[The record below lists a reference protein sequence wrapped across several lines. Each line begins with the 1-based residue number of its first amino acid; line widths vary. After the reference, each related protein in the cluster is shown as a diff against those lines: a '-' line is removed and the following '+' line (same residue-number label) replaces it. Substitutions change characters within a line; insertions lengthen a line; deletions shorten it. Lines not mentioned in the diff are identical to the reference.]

1 MYDILTIFAGF
12 IFVFSVVA
20 GGLARTPISGPIVFC
35 AFGVLIGPLALGW
48 FDVEVNAE
56 GLRLLAEMTLALVLF
71 ADAAK
76 VDLGVLKRS
85 VGIPR
90 RLLLLAL
97 PLIIV
102 LGIGAGVAIF
112 DNLTLLEIALVATML
127 APTDAALGSAVV
139 TDERVPSNIRQGL
152 SVESGLN
159 DGICVPILFVFLALA
174 TESTHGASGGELAL
188 LLVAEE
194 IGIGAAVGI
203 GATFVGVQLLKF
215 CRDRGWVTETWR
227 QLPVITLAIGCF
239 AAAQLIG
246 GSGFIAAVVG
256 GLLFGALA
264 KERKHVLMLAAEG
277 TGETVAL
284 VTWVVFG
291 AVIVGHTIDHIIWE
305 AALYA
310 LLSLT
315 VIRMLPVLLVLTGTG
330 LRLGEKLFIGW
341 FGPRGM
347 ASIVFGVIVLQ
358 AELPGGE
365 VLRQTVLYTVVF
377 SVLAHGLTANPLIA
391 ALTAKRNGGSTQ

>member
-1 MYDILTIFAGF
+1 
-12 IFVFSVVA
+12 
-20 GGLARTPISGPIVFC
+20 
-35 AFGVLIGPLALGW
+35 
-48 FDVEVNAE
+48 
-56 GLRLLAEMTLALVLF
+56 
-71 ADAAK
+71 
-76 VDLGVLKRS
+76 
-85 VGIPR
+85 
-90 RLLLLAL
+90 
-97 PLIIV
+97 
-102 LGIGAGVAIF
+102 
-112 DNLTLLEIALVATML
+112 
-127 APTDAALGSAVV
+127 
-139 TDERVPSNIRQGL
+139 
-152 SVESGLN
+152 
-159 DGICVPILFVFLALA
+159 
-174 TESTHGASGGELAL
+174 
-188 LLVAEE
+188 
-194 IGIGAAVGI
+194 
-203 GATFVGVQLLKF
+203 
-215 CRDRGWVTETWR
+215 
-227 QLPVITLAIGCF
+227 VITLAIGCF

-246 GSGFIAAVVG
+246 GSGFIAAFVG

-291 AVIVGHTIDHIIWE
+291 AVIVGHTLDHIIWE